1 MLKKLLAAHQSN
13 KTFEIYKHYKNVF
26 VQLAN
31 QVINRDAFGKFDILY
46 WLNNKLKF
54 HIEQLPLSATNYE

>member
-1 MLKKLLAAHQSN
+1 MLKNLLAAHQPN

-54 HIEQLPLSATNYE
+54 

>member
-1 MLKKLLAAHQSN
+1 LAAHQPN

-31 QVINRDAFGKFDILY
+31 QLEKRDAFEKFDVLY
-46 WLNNKLKF
+46 
-54 HIEQLPLSATNYE
+54 